1 MSVYIKKVFQYP
13 IMFKKIQL
21 LLKYKCHVGRTGI
34 EHRDLFKQIIRIMV
48 NYTIDLKKLLPQTI

>member
-34 EHRDLFKQIIRIMV
+34 EHRDLFKQIIRIIV
-48 NYTIDLKKLLPQTI
+48 NYTIHI